1 MAINKCGEFSTIN
14 FDRYAQKE
22 KSMRGNIISYMEM
35 CQKEDA
41 SLQKGMN
48 FRLKGRHSVV
58 LMSVRVN
65 SPYQDEITE
74 DGTVLIYEGHD
85 VPNTKDIVSP
95 KLLDQPEYR
104 DSGSLT
110 ENGKFHKAAQGYKN
124 GTKGPDIVQV
134 YEKIKRGIWSDNGY
148 FHLVDSWFQKEEHR
162 NVFKFKLVAVEGI
175 FDDTIPEDITNR
187 EIKRSRIIPA
197 SVKLEVWKR
206 DKGKCVTCGAA
217 DELHFDHIL
226 PYSKGGTSL
235 SSDNVQLLCARH
247 NLQKSAKIQ

>member
-1 MAINKCGEFSTIN
+1 MLCNCSGKAVIKCGKSLASN
-14 FDRYAQKE
+14 FDRYVYKE

-95 KLLDQPEYR
+95 KLLDQPE
-104 DSGSLT
+104 
-110 ENGKFHKAAQGYKN
+110 
-124 GTKGPDIVQV
+124 
-134 YEKIKRGIWSDNGY
+134 
-148 FHLVDSWFQKEEHR
+148 
-162 NVFKFKLVAVEGI
+162 
-175 FDDTIPEDITNR
+175 
-187 EIKRSRIIPA
+187 
-197 SVKLEVWKR
+197 
-206 DKGKCVTCGAA
+206 
-217 DELHFDHIL
+217 
-226 PYSKGGTSL
+226 
-235 SSDNVQLLCARH
+235 
-247 NLQKSAKIQ
+247 